1 MARITV
7 EDCLKKIDNQFDLV
21 MTAAKRARRLANG
34 AEPLVELEN
43 DKPTVVA
50 LREIA
55 AGLINE
61 EILAEMAQPEEDILS
76 SEAAEELLAST
87 PIPGMET
94 TKASPAS
101 SSAPAAAFT
110 AAAPVKA
117 ATETEADPAIDDL
130 ARKIAVELAESAV
143 ANAETPEE
151 TTPDNIAD
159 LIAAELAGAEETP
172 ETSET
177 PASAA
182 EDKATDDSETDP
194 KI

>member
-1 MARITV
+1 
-7 EDCLKKIDNQFDLV
+7 
-21 MTAAKRARRLANG
+21 
-34 AEPLVELEN
+34 
-43 DKPTVVA
+43 
-50 LREIA
+50 
-55 AGLINE
+55 
-61 EILAEMAQPEEDILS
+61 MAQPEEDILS

-159 LIAAELAGAEETP
+159 LIAAELAGAKKHLKHLKHPQAPLRIKQRTTAKLSP
-172 ETSET
+172 KS
-177 PASAA
+177 SAQIA
-182 EDKATDDSETDP
+182 NADSFARGVATTR
-194 KI
+194 